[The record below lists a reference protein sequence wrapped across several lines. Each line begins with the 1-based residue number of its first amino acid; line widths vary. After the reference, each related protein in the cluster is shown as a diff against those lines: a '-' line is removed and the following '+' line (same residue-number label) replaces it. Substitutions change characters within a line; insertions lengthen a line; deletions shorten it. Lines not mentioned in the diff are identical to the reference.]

1 MNKPVYLGLSVL
13 DISKIAMYEYWNDYA
28 NTKYGDNAKL
38 LHGYI
43 AWWLV
48 TCTWKPKNPSL
59 SQPVSNVQR

>member
-13 DISKIAMYEYWNDYA
+13 NISKIAMYEYWNDYA

-43 AWWLV
+43 A
-48 TCTWKPKNPSL
+48 
-59 SQPVSNVQR
+59 